1 MLKYEEALLEIL
13 NSVEVLPAFKMPIL
27 KTSGLVISENIYSS
41 EDIPH
46 FDNSAMDGYAVRA
59 DDTYNASKTNPVILN
74 VVDGISARRTT
85 VKIRTGLKIPAG
97 AEAVVMLEDTEVVD
111 SQTIKVFR
119 KVEKGENIRFLGESV
134 KAGELIIK
142 SGKVLT
148 PPDIGILASL
158 GISKVSVIKR
168 PEVAILA
175 TGDEIIDINKVL
187 KEGKVR
193 NSNSYS
199 LYSLV
204 ELCGAIPVLLGI
216 AKDTENDLKEKIK
229 LALKYDCLIT
239 SGGVSVGEYDFV
251 KDVITK
257 LKGSLDIW
265 RVAIKPGKPLVFGK
279 IKQKAIFGLPG
290 NPVSAMVTFDQFV
303 KPALYKMMG
312 KTYKKRIVKANFK
325 NDYRKKTGRR
335 EFVRVKVNPAPSGG
349 AWVSKGK
356 DGWTAEITGPQG
368 SGILISMVLA
378 DGYLMLPEETSFVR
392 GGSLVDVELFD
403 YVNILLKS

>member
-1 MLKYEEALLEIL
+1 MLKYEEALSKIL
-13 NSVEVLPAFKMPIL
+13 NSVEVLPVLNLPIL
-27 KTSGLVISENIYSS
+27 ETLSLSLAEDIYSS

-46 FDNSAMDGYAVRA
+46 FNNSAMDGYAVKG

-74 VVDGISARRTT
+74 VVDEIPAGYTSDFVLSSKQSA
-85 VKIRTGLKIPAG
+85 KILTGAKIPANG
-97 AEAVVMLEDTEVVD
+97 DAVVMLEDTEVVD
-111 SQTIKVFR
+111 SKTIKVFK
-119 KVEKGENIRFLGESV
+119 KVEKGENIRLKGENV
-134 KAGELIIK
+134 QRGELIIK
-142 SGKVLT
+142 SGRVLT
-148 PPDIGILASL
+148 PADIGMLASL
-158 GISKVSVIKR
+158 GICKVRVIKR

-204 ELCGAIPVLLGI
+204 KLCGAIPVLLGI
-216 AKDTENDLKEKIK
+216 AKDTKKDLKEKIRK
-229 LALKYDCLIT
+229 SIKYDCLIT

-251 KDVITK
+251 KDVITE
-257 LKGSLDIW
+257 LKGNLDIW

-279 IKQKAIFGLPG
+279 IKRKAIFGLPG

-303 KPALYKMMG
+303 KPSLYKMMG
-312 KTYKKRIVKANFK
+312 KIYKKRIIKASLK
-325 NDYRKKTGRR
+325 NDYRKKIGRK
-335 EFVRVKVNPAPSGG
+335 EFVRVKV
-349 AWVSKGK
+349 SKEK

-378 DGYLMLPEETSFVR
+378 DGYLVLPEETSFVK
-392 GGSLVDVELFD
+392 GGSLVDIELFD
-403 YVNILLKS
+403 YESPPA